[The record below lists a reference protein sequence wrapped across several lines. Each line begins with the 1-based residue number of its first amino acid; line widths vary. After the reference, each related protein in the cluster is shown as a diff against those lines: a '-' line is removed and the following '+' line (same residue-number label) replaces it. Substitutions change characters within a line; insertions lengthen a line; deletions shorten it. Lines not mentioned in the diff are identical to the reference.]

1 MKTKTNPDEIVKCAC
16 GLPMRQKK
24 WSDHWRTCRF
34 GSSVPVTEE
43 DVENLKRSETKM
55 KESYGIES

>member
-1 MKTKTNPDEIVKCAC
+1 MAKTNPEEIVKCAC

-34 GSSVPVTEE
+34 GSSVPVTES
-43 DVENLKRSETKM
+43 DIVNLKAHETKM
-55 KESYGIES
+55 KEQYGIES